1 MLRKNSDVVLA
12 AIREIHSA
20 DTQAG
25 IVDILTDY
33 VSGYGFSQI
42 FLGQLVNPANVPL
55 DQIMFLS
62 TWPTE
67 LQARRQDQYAI
78 LHDPIARTALRSKR
92 PFRWVDALKDASS
105 KGRQIVGMTRDYGI
119 RDGYMFPFH
128 ALDSVSG
135 GVSLGGDNLSVS
147 PEDISEI
154 ELVVH
159 NAYSRLELLL
169 GPFPYQMMV
178 DLSPRECEVI
188 QFAAS
193 GKTNIEI
200 AEILGIQMDTVK
212 KTLKRACEKLGASNR
227 AHAVANAIA
236 KNVIFA

>member
-1 MLRKNSDVVLA
+1 MLRKNSVAVLT
-12 AIREIHSA
+12 AIRGIYEA
-20 DTQAG
+20 DSQAS
-25 IVDILTDY
+25 IVDILSDY
-33 VSGYGFSQI
+33 VGDYGFSQI

-55 DQIMFLS
+55 EQIMFVS
-62 TWPTE
+62 TWPAE
-67 LQARRQDQYAI
+67 LQKRRQDQYAI

-92 PFRWVDALKDASS
+92 PFRWIDAIKDANS
-105 KGRQIVGMTRDYGI
+105 KGKQIVGMTRDYGI

-135 GVSLGGDNLSVS
+135 GVSLGGDDLHVG
-147 PEDISEI
+147 PEDLAEI

-159 NAYSRLELLL
+159 NAYSRLEQLL
-169 GPFPYQMMV
+169 GPFPYQLIA
-178 DLSPRECEVI
+178 DLSPRECEVV
-188 QFAAS
+188 QFAAA
-193 GKTNIEI
+193 GKTNLEI

-212 KTLKRACEKLGASNR
+212 KTLKRACEKLGATNR